1 MKVKLI
7 LPMFLLLGI
16 VGCGNNNSTTNNVS
30 SSSVD
35 SNIITDVPEADKATP
50 TQSTEFLFDDYND
63 SRVEYDTNKW
73 YVNDLKSMNLP
84 DPFVIEE
91 DGVYYIYGTTDR
103 TAARTV
109 DCYSTTDFNHFT
121 HHPDVFK
128 RDNTNWSGT
137 TTGIF
142 APEVMKFGDLFYMY
156 YSADHKDSGRRYI
169 DVVVSESPTGP
180 FVGYEGTDANG
191 KELNSHD
198 DPIFRHNDSI
208 GLSVLDQTLFVD
220 DDGKMYMY
228 YSVYDTNISQYIV
241 GFEMKDPVTPDWDT
255 YKVLVRPGEPTA
267 ANTSYR
273 TYFWEIYTSFEVA
286 EGPQMIKSPNGKY
299 YLTYSVNHYP
309 NKYYTVCYAE
319 SDSPLGDY
327 TKPYTKDQSWTN
339 LLFGYAGGMQGS
351 SVYKKW
357 DGFMSGTAHHCFFKI
372 GDQHMIGYHAHNNRK
387 GDSPRYFGMDKLFF
401 DKDGVPFC
409 QGPSATIQTL
419 PEAISGYKNIAVDAK
434 IYASNTIVNPEGL
447 TDNYVAEHYNL
458 VQELPKEVTLPLGKS
473 YIELEFDKEYEI
485 GGIQI
490 INSCVFG
497 KHVEEVEFINFFNGN
512 AVVEGCI
519 DYEVVNIDT
528 EFIFPDSGI
537 TYNLHDIKANK
548 VVICFDNDWEANIN
562 EIIVLGK

>member
-1 MKVKLI
+1 MKLRLI
-7 LPMFLLLGI
+7 LPLFVLLGV
-16 VGCGNNNSTTNNVS
+16 VGCGTNNSQPNSGSDTHV
-30 SSSVD
+30 
-35 SNIITDVPEADKATP
+35 ITDVPEQDKVIP
-50 TQSTEFLFDDYND
+50 TQGGNFEFDDYND
-63 SRVEYDTNKW
+63 SNAEYDTNKW
-73 YVNDLKSMNLP
+73 YVNDLKSINLP
-84 DPFVIEE
+84 DPYVIEE

-121 HHPDVFK
+121 HHYDVFK
-128 RDNTNWSGT
+128 RDAGCWSGT
-137 TTGIF
+137 ATGIF

-156 YSADHKDSGRRYI
+156 YSVDHKESGRRYI

-180 FVGYEGTDANG
+180 FVGYVGENADGEMLDSYA
-191 KELNSHD
+191 E
-198 DPIFRHNDSI
+198 PIFRHNDTI

-220 DDGKMYMY
+220 DDNKMYMY
-228 YSVYDTNISQYIV
+228 YSVYDTNRSQYIV
-241 GFEMKDPVTPDWDT
+241 GFEMKDPVTPNWDT
-255 YKVLVRPGEPTA
+255 YKVLVRPGEETA
-267 ANTSYR
+267 KE
-273 TYFWEIYTSFEVA
+273 TYNYKKFFWEAYTGFEVA

-309 NKYYTVCYAE
+309 NKYYTVCYAY

-327 TKPYTKDQSWTN
+327 VKPYTKDQSWTN

-351 SVYKKW
+351 TVYQKW

-419 PEAISGYKNIAVDAK
+419 PEAISGYKNIAVNSK
-434 IYASNTIVNPEGL
+434 IYASSTIVNPEYIN
-447 TDNYVAEHYNL
+447 DNFITEHYNL
-458 VQELPKEVTLPLGKS
+458 VQEQDKEVILPTGKS
-473 YIELEFDKEYEI
+473 YIELKFDKEYEI

-490 INSCVFG
+490 VNSCTFG
-497 KHVEEVEFINFFNGN
+497 KHIEEVEYINFFNEN
-512 AVVEGCI
+512 AIINPCI
-519 DYEVVNIDT
+519 NYDNLNIDT
-528 EFIFPDSGI
+528 EFIFPDSGM
-537 TYNLHDIKANK
+537 TFNFYDFKADK
-548 VVICFDNDWEANIN
+548 VVICFDNAYESQIN

>member
-1 MKVKLI
+1 MKIKLI

-16 VGCGNNNSTTNNVS
+16 VGCGNNNSTPN
-30 SSSVD
+30 SSVNLD
-35 SNIITDVPEADKATP
+35 IITDVPEEDKVVP
-50 TQSTEFLFDDYND
+50 TQGANFEFDDYND
-63 SRVEYDTNKW
+63 SGVEYDTNKW

-84 DPFVIEE
+84 DPYVIEE

-142 APEVMKFGDLFYMY
+142 APEIMKFGDLFYMY
-156 YSADHKDSGRRYI
+156 YSADHIDSGRRYI

-180 FVGYEGTDANG
+180 FVGYEGTDADG
-191 KELNSHD
+191 KMLNSHD
-198 DPIFRHNDSI
+198 EPIFRHNDTI

-220 DDGKMYMY
+220 DDGEMYMY
-228 YSVYDTNISQYIV
+228 YSVYDTNNSQYIV

-255 YKVLVRPGEPTA
+255 YKILVRPGEPTA
-267 ANTSYR
+267 ENTFFK
-273 TYFWEIYTSFEVA
+273 TYFWEAYTGFEVA

-309 NKYYTVCYAE
+309 NKYYTVCYAV

-339 LLFGYAGGMQGS
+339 VLFGYAGGMQGS
-351 SVYKKW
+351 SVYQKW

-372 GDQHMIGYHAHNNRK
+372 GDQHMIGYHAHSNRK

-434 IYASNTIVNPEGL
+434 IYASSTIGNPEGL

-458 VQELPKEVTLPLGKS
+458 PQELPYEVSLPLGKS

-490 INSCVFG
+490 VNSCVFG
-497 KHVEEVEFINFFNGN
+497 KHIEEVEFINFFNDN
-512 AVVEGCI
+512 AIIDGCI
-519 DYEVVNIDT
+519 DYEHTNINT

-537 TYNLHDIKANK
+537 TYNLYDIKANK
-548 VVICFDNDWEANIN
+548 VVICFDCDWEACIN